1 MSVGGRPSA
10 PLGRG
15 SVADHCSTGMSIGI
29 ACPSRG
35 SARSVLSLYRAE
47 CLHQNPLS
55 QIPGQPGPS
64 MQAVLRVRG
73 WMPQRR
79 ARNPKGN
86 TIVQPRL
93 KLRASKGIA
102 LSAIASSW
110 KRRSLRYTGPY
121 VYSRYWEHT
130 TRAKDTTIF
139 WDDRGERDGVQ

>member
-102 LSAIASSW
+102 LSALASSW
-110 KRRSLRYTGPY
+110 KRHSLRWMIHPN
-121 VYSRYWEHT
+121 ET
-130 TRAKDTTIF
+130 TWAIN
-139 WDDRGERDGVQ
+139 GVTVEVDLIAGIPGLVLYY